1 MAELGAPRDMTER
14 EEKLVLDTLRE
25 WDQMKN
31 WRYTFATQWEETAE
45 LIWPEQRNTFQYGD
59 FNWPG
64 QKKTDRQ
71 IDSTGML
78 ALNTFAAV
86 VDSLV
91 TPVNQCY
98 QELVAND
105 EYVMKDRPT
114 RLWFDRVTKL
124 LFKYRYSPYA
134 NFTGQNYI
142 SLKSLGA
149 FGNRGVLIEEFDG
162 TQFGN
167 VRELRYRN
175 IPLGELY
182 IRENHQQQIDGFVR
196 AFRLTA
202 YQIYQR
208 FKDSGRIPESVVTA
222 LEQKAQTPYYVLH
235 RVWPASDYDPEALD
249 RRRMPW
255 HSVFVF
261 SGQGVGGTNFAVG
274 QSFLLEEG
282 GYYSFPMAISRY
294 EQAPMEVYGRGPA
307 TFVLPTLK
315 TLNAMKRTFLK
326 QAHRAADPVLLTT
339 DDGLLDFDLSPGALN
354 KGGMS
359 ADGKPLVGILPS
371 GAIQVSKE
379 MMAGEIDIIK
389 TAFLVNIFQILT
401 ETPTMTAT
409 EVIERVNEK
418 GMLLAPTVG
427 RQQSEHLGPM
437 THRELDLLMRMR
449 VLPPMP
455 PRLREAGGEY
465 DVVYTSP
472 MAKASRAGA
481 AAGFMRTLESV
492 KEVVSITGDPSPLD
506 AFAFDRATPAI
517 ADIQGVPEDWMASP
531 EEVQAKRTNRA
542 KAAQQQAQVQAAP
555 AQAALISANAK
566 MIAAKGGAQQPGVP
580 GSVAPAEQPPV
591 PGGP

>member
-1 MAELGAPRDMTER
+1 MAEELPEPKEPTER
-14 EEKLVLDTLRE
+14 EETLIRDSLLE
-25 WDQMKN
+25 WNQMRT

-91 TPVNQCY
+91 TPVNQTY
-98 QELVAND
+98 QELTASND
-105 EYVMKDRPT
+105 YVMKDRQT
-114 RLWFDRVTKL
+114 RLWFDQATRI
-124 LFKYRYSPYA
+124 LFSHRYNPLA
-134 NFTGQNYI
+134 NFSGQNYL

-149 FGNRGVLIEEFDG
+149 FGNRGVFIEEFDG
-162 TQFGN
+162 RQFGGA
-167 VRELRYRN
+167 RGLRYRN

-182 IRENHQQQIDGFVR
+182 IRENHQGQIDGFIR

-208 FKDSGRIPESVVTA
+208 WPDRVPPTIRTS
-222 LEQKAQTPYYVLH
+222 LEQKAQTPFYVLH
-235 RVWPASDYDPEALD
+235 RVWPASDYDPTAID

-255 HSVFVF
+255 HSVFLF
-261 SGQGVGGTNFAVG
+261 AGQGLGGTSIPIG
-274 QSFLLEEG
+274 QAHLLEEG

-315 TLNAMKRTFLK
+315 TINAMKRTFLK
-326 QAHRAADPVLLTT
+326 QAHRAVDPVLLST

-359 ADGKPLVGILPS
+359 AEGKPLVGVLPN
-371 GAIQVSKE
+371 GQIQIAPE
-379 MMAGEIDIIK
+379 MLAEEANIIN

-409 EVIERVNEK
+409 EVIERTNEK

-437 THRELDLLMRMR
+437 THRELDLLMRIGA
-449 VLPPMP
+449 LPPMP

-465 DVVYTSP
+465 EVVYTSP

-481 AAGFMRTLESV
+481 AAGFMRTLETV

-517 ADIQGVPEDWMASP
+517 ADIQGVPEEWMASP
-531 EEVQAKRTNRA
+531 EEMEMKRKNRA
-542 KAAQQQAQVQAAP
+542 QAMQRQAQIQAMP
-555 AQAALISANAK
+555 AQAA
-566 MIAAKGGAQQPGVP
+566 MIKAQAVAEKARGGAQPVQ
-580 GSVAPAEQPPV
+580 SAVAPAEQPPI